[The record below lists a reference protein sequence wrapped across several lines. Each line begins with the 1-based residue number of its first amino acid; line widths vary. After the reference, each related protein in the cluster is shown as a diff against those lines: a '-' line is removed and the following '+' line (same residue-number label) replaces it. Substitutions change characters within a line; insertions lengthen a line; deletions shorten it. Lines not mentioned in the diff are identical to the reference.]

1 MSAVAITTLVAAQA
15 THVIPYVHSL
25 TPVGDGQ
32 VEIVYSPVVNEKVQS
47 RKRETKLVSIDNILC
62 YRLDEKPAK
71 SFVTLIS
78 DSYVVNTNK
87 DGYEID
93 ENGFIVM
100 CGTCYSPKHYIPTVT
115 APVGNAAGDDTGD
128 DAGDDTGAGDAAA
141 EAPAEKP
148 AGRGRGRT
156 AAATA
161 KAATPE
167 DKPATA
173 SRRAAAAATAE
184 VAAESQAE
192 KPAGRGRGRTAVATP
207 VDEAAEATAEKPAG
221 RTRTRAAAAETP
233 AEKPAT
239 TRGRRSAGWTTRGE

>member
-93 ENGFIVM
+93 ENDFIVM

-115 APVGNAAGDDTGD
+115 APVGSAAGDDAGED
-128 DAGDDTGAGDAAA
+128 AGEDAGDDAAAAA
-141 EAPAEKP
+141 EATAEKP

-161 KAATPE
+161 KAATSE

-173 SRRAAAAATAE
+173 SRRGKTAAAKDDAAEAQAEKPAGRSRRAAAAATAE
-184 VAAESQAE
+184 VAAEA
-192 KPAGRGRGRTAVATP
+192 P
-207 VDEAAEATAEKPAG
+207 AEKPAG